1 LTHEYIT
8 KWTAHK
14 AVLAM
19 DAKHCVFL
27 LWAKLATLFMEHNL
41 YLEEWLTDKL
51 SLLSLGYLEHLPRK
65 WIKWACHHKENNW
78 QRSLLIVKS
87 MLLSK

>member
-1 LTHEYIT
+1 MPDSRQNVFDEAIKVINFTVLTHEYIT

-27 LWAKLATLFMEHNL
+27 L
-41 YLEEWLTDKL
+41 
-51 SLLSLGYLEHLPRK
+51 
-65 WIKWACHHKENNW
+65 
-78 QRSLLIVKS
+78 
-87 MLLSK
+87 